1 MIGIAIDMCAKLAEA
16 PYDLTVCQ
24 LWMLGLL
31 VLDSNFFAIV
41 FHGRTFSLRQGREK
55 ILDGRK
61 ALFKGHI
68 FNKGSYL
75 NNQR

>member
-31 VLDSNFFAIV
+31 VLDSNFVCDSIPRMYV
-41 FHGRTFSLRQGREK
+41 FSKARQRENT
-55 ILDGRK
+55 GWP
-61 ALFKGHI
+61 KG
-68 FNKGSYL
+68 FV
-75 NNQR
+75 